1 MIAIERDREE
11 GPFWQRHRA
20 AIVAAFLLAAVAYGI
35 ISVLNGGGSEHKRVV
50 ETIALKVIPPP
61 PPPKVE
67 PPPEP
72 PKMVEEQKIQPPVDK
87 PLDTPKDAPPPG
99 PLSLEGKG
107 GPGNDAFGLGG
118 KIGGSD
124 FLDGAGG
131 GTRFGHFAVLMQ
143 DRITKSLHD
152 DEKLNAD
159 KFVATI
165 KVWLTGSGK
174 IERVEFLRTTG
185 EAEIDNRIQQ
195 VITAM
200 PELPEAP
207 PKDMPQPV
215 IIRIGAR
222 PGFG

>member
-11 GPFWQRHRA
+11 DSLWRRYRST
-20 AIVAAFLLAAVAYGI
+20 IVALLILAVVAYGI
-35 ISVLNGGGSEHKRVV
+35 VSVVSGGGSGRKHVV
-50 ETIALKVIPPP
+50 ETIALRVIPPP

-67 PPPEP
+67 PPPQP

-87 PLDTPKDAPPPG
+87 PVDTPKDAPPPG

-107 GPGNDAFGLGG
+107 GPGSDAFGLGG
-118 KIGGSD
+118 KIGGTD
-124 FLDGAGG
+124 YMDGQGG

-143 DRITKSLHD
+143 ERITKSLHA
-152 DEKLNAD
+152 DEKLNSD
-159 KFVATI
+159 KFIATI
-165 KVWLTGSGK
+165 KVWLTDAGK
-174 IERVEFLRTTG
+174 IDRVQFLRTTG
-185 EAEIDNRIQQ
+185 DQEIDARIQQ
-195 VITAM
+195 VIGTM